1 MKLDQL
7 SIGDLRQDEIA
18 AAVAL
23 WQAAGLTRPWND
35 PKADI
40 ALALATPSATVLAG
54 RIEGALAATA
64 MVGSDG
70 HRGWVYYL
78 AVAAELRGRG
88 LGKAM
93 MAASEAWLKARGV
106 PKLHLLVR
114 RENTKVLDFYA
125 GLGFEASDSVM
136 LTRWLTAPAA
146 PSALP

>member
-18 AAVAL
+18 AAIGL

-54 RIEGALAATA
+54 RIEGALIATA

-93 MAASEAWLKARGV
+93 MAASEAWLMARGV

-114 RENTKVLDFYA
+114 RENTTVLDFYA
-125 GLGFEASDSVM
+125 SLGFEASDSVM

-146 PSALP
+146 PSAPP